1 LRTAFAD
8 YRGKEVNSMTQS
20 RYLLFLV
27 VAAGLATLSPRLLG
41 KGQPID
47 ILIQP
52 TTDISGELAPCG

>member
-1 LRTAFAD
+1 
-8 YRGKEVNSMTQS
+8 MTQS